1 MIKPDLIVYVRCNDI
16 ELLQRR
22 IKRRA
27 RSEEANIDPV
37 FLRQVIRD
45 QQRSPKECFSGL
57 VNYEF
62 CYCSCLPLLPQ
73 LAQEYSCN
81 LESTISATLLQNEK
95 SYT

>member
-37 FLRQVIRD
+37 FLRQVGIIIRVI
-45 QQRSPKECFSGL
+45 RA
-57 VNYEF
+57 N
-62 CYCSCLPLLPQ
+62 
-73 LAQEYSCN
+73 
-81 LESTISATLLQNEK
+81 
-95 SYT
+95 